1 MVAVKS
7 YQADA
12 FLKAVERAP
21 SSVLFY
27 GTDAGLVAE
36 RAATLAK
43 RLAQAHDGEILRLD
57 DTDLEDS
64 PDRIGV
70 ELLTRPMFG
79 GRKIVRAATGR
90 RINAASLKPVVEV
103 GRLEGFLIV
112 EAGSLRKGDA
122 LLTLFE
128 TAAGAAAVACYP
140 DEARDLDGMVGDVL
154 AAARMQIAP
163 EARRLLVSR
172 LGADRALSRAELEK
186 LVLYARG
193 KARIEEADVE
203 AAVGDAA
210 ETALDRVVMA
220 AALSIM
226 LTTVAA
232 YLVRTAPIAIVW
244 SSLFVM
250 LGGMSELL
258 ANSTGD
264 RTWNLLNPWRNI
276 RYVGRLWFASFRDSA
291 DAWQGWWALGIM
303 SVVCGLMLVMLFT
316 YRLRLLPAFG
326 AAGLDAEFLAP
337 AERLLDALRHLALPA
352 ATLTLVGLGG
362 IARFVRGALA
372 DVRGSLFL
380 TVARAKG
387 LKGRTV
393 LLRHALRNALIPVL
407 TLLGL
412 SLPALFSGA
421 VFVEAIFAWP
431 GVGRVLVDAV
441 AARDYPVVLA
451 ATAVSA
457 ALVVAGGLLA
467 DALSAVADPRL
478 RHAR

>member
-12 FLKAVERAP
+12 FLKAVDRAP
-21 SSVLFY
+21 SAVLFY
-27 GTDAGLVAE
+27 GTDAGLVGE

-57 DTDLEDS
+57 DADLEDS

-90 RINAASLKPVVEV
+90 RINAASLKPIVEV

-140 DEARDLDGMVGDVL
+140 DEARDLDGMVGEVL
-154 AAARMQIAP
+154 GAARMQIAP
-163 EARRLLVSR
+163 EAKKLLVSR

-220 AALSIM
+220 AASGHAGEAVRECERC
-226 LTTVAA
+226 LTGGEDAQRVILALQNHFLRLHRLRAGHDAGRSLEDLMRALKPPPNFRLKAAIEQQTRLWTLAGLNTALARIGEVAKA
-232 YLVRTAPIAIVW
+232 ARLN
-244 SSLFVM
+244 
-250 LGGMSELL
+250 GGLDTTLAENLLL
-258 ANSTGD
+258 A
-264 RTWNLLNPWRNI
+264 
-276 RYVGRLWFASFRDSA
+276 
-291 DAWQGWWALGIM
+291 LGP
-303 SVVCGLMLVMLFT
+303 L
-316 YRLRLLPAFG
+316 
-326 AAGLDAEFLAP
+326 
-337 AERLLDALRHLALPA
+337 AER
-352 ATLTLVGLGG
+352 
-362 IARFVRGALA
+362 
-372 DVRGSLFL
+372 
-380 TVARAKG
+380 
-387 LKGRTV
+387 GRQ
-393 LLRHALRNALIPVL
+393 A
-407 TLLGL
+407 
-412 SLPALFSGA
+412 
-421 VFVEAIFAWP
+421 
-431 GVGRVLVDAV
+431 GR
-441 AARDYPVVLA
+441 
-451 ATAVSA
+451 
-457 ALVVAGGLLA
+457 
-467 DALSAVADPRL
+467 
-478 RHAR
+478 